1 MGGILY
7 AGSKSGSSGSS
18 HSSHRHSD
26 ILRHLGSGSETTEIR
41 QLTSSDVSI
50 IDNNLDKTY
59 MFLTCDQ
66 DNCFLMSGDIMIMIT
81 NDQ

>member
-1 MGGILY
+1 MGGSLY

-41 QLTSSDVSI
+41 QLTSSDVSTI
-50 IDNNLDKTY
+50 EKTHVL
-59 MFLTCDQ
+59 LTYDQ
-66 DNCFLMSGDIMIMIT
+66 ENYFLMYSDIMIMIT
-81 NDQ
+81 NNQ

>member
-1 MGGILY
+1 MGGSLY

-41 QLTSSDVSI
+41 QLTSSDVSRI
-50 IDNNLDKTY
+50 DKTHVL
-59 MFLTCDQ
+59 LTYDQ
-66 DNCFLMSGDIMIMIT
+66 ENYFLMYSDIMIMIT
-81 NDQ
+81 NNQ

>member
-1 MGGILY
+1 MGGSLY

-41 QLTSSDVSI
+41 QLTSSDVSTI
-50 IDNNLDKTY
+50 DKTHVL
-59 MFLTCDQ
+59 LTYDQ
-66 DNCFLMSGDIMIMIT
+66 ENYFLMYSDIMIMIT
-81 NDQ
+81 NNQ

>member
-1 MGGILY
+1 MGGSLY

-41 QLTSSDVSI
+41 QLTSSDVSTI
-50 IDNNLDKTY
+50 DKTHAL
-59 MFLTCDQ
+59 LTYDQ
-66 DNCFLMSGDIMIMIT
+66 ENYFLMYSDIMIMIT
-81 NDQ
+81 NNQ